1 MALITDPD
9 LLTDSAADDSS
20 TEIFIDTANKLI
32 KLNPGVGNLVAAD
45 GVTEKAVYSF
55 LKEEWINDPHG
66 KNYAAF
72 PWPFENI
79 TDEFFELI
87 DGWNWANAATRQ
99 SIRQGGW
106 LVRNTSGNVTEHWA
120 AISALSAEADDQL
133 YYDQGA
139 GATAF
144 TFSGPISEAV
154 QVINDPNGDGNYADG
169 YDRSGTFAIYNREQA
184 QLYAQSDLSAIGVT
198 DLLAPKVFSFPVPTG
213 VDLNITTI
221 DTGIDADTNGAADVT
236 PYDGMSITFHAVA
249 QSRTIGATSRD
260 FGIIIDGNSGT
271 KQQIYEFVQW
281 SLRQANDQDAG
292 AGSLVGQLMPELL
305 EFVGDTLKTKTAVNY
320 QGGGTGVYIDNFQ
333 PSDTNSLVFVDNT
346 DTERTFPFVSV
357 VTLNF
362 NANLQNDPAAEYSVY
377 FTDGVTGGLE
387 WGNSGAILVDDDSGS
402 DVSGLVSGNAQIQF
416 DFDYDGNNQGGRTPG
431 TNANITVIAIGLDNA
446 QYVRA
451 TGEIARSTENS
462 VSLVSAIER
471 QYENP

>member
-9 LLTDSAADDSS
+9 LLADSAADDSS
-20 TEIFIDTANKLI
+20 TEIFIDTANQLI
-32 KLNPGVGNLVAAD
+32 KLNTGVGDLVAAD
-45 GVTEKAVYSF
+45 GVIEKAVYSF
-55 LKEEWINDPHG
+55 LKEEWKNDPLT
-66 KNYAAF
+66 KNLAAF
-72 PWPFENI
+72 PFPMVPI
-79 TDEFFELI
+79 TDEFFELVE
-87 DGWNWANAATRQ
+87 GWDWANAGTRQ

-120 AISALSAEADDQL
+120 AIGALSAESDDQL

-144 TFSGPISEAV
+144 TFPGPISEAV
-154 QVINDPNGDGNYADG
+154 QVIDDPNGDGNYVDG

-184 QLYAQSDLSAIGVT
+184 QLYAQSDLSAIGVA

-213 VDLNITTI
+213 TDLNISAA
-221 DTGIDADTNGAADVT
+221 DTGIDADTNGTADVA
-236 PYDGMSITFHAVA
+236 PYDGMSIEFFSTP
-249 QSRTIGATSRD
+249 QSRTIGASSRD
-260 FGIIIDGNSGT
+260 FGIIIDGNNGT

-281 SLRQANDQDAG
+281 SLRQTNDQDGG

-305 EFVGDTLKTKTAVNY
+305 EFVGDTLKTKTAANY

-333 PSDTNSLVFVDNT
+333 PADTNSLIFVDNT
-346 DTERTFPFVSV
+346 VTERTFPFVSV
-357 VTLNF
+357 VSLNF
-362 NANLQNDPAAEYSVY
+362 NTNLQNDAAAEYYVY

-387 WGNSGAILVDDDSGS
+387 WGNSGAILVDNDGGS
-402 DVSGLVSGNAQIQF
+402 DVVGLVGGNAQIQF
-416 DFDYDGNNQGGRTPG
+416 DFDYDGNNQGSRTPG
-431 TNANITVIAIGLDNA
+431 TDANITVVAIGLDTG

-451 TGEIARSTENS
+451 TGTIARSTENS

-471 QYENP
+471 QYENA